1 MRCPACNH
9 SETKVVDSRMSA
21 DGASIRR
28 RRECE
33 ACDFRFSTM
42 EEIELLDLAVIKRD
56 GRKEVYAREKLVR
69 GLEKALEKRPYVAGD
84 LQKLVHKIERDI
96 QKKHHGE
103 MTSRDIGEIVMKH
116 LRGFDKIAYI
126 RFASVYRSFEDV
138 QKFDRELRKLL
149 AGSKNVS
156 KRRGLLSKS

>member
-1 MRCPACNH
+1 
-9 SETKVVDSRMSA
+9 
-21 DGASIRR
+21 
-28 RRECE
+28 
-33 ACDFRFSTM
+33 
-42 EEIELLDLAVIKRD
+42 
-56 GRKEVYAREKLVR
+56 
-69 GLEKALEKRPYVAGD
+69 
-84 LQKLVHKIERDI
+84 
-96 QKKHHGE
+96 